1 LANPDEEHRRSLVI
15 DKGLG
20 LAPRIYFYASPPCY
34 DISYSSDRAGA
45 PVMWMKRP
53 EPSKRPLT
61 TASPCIRFA
70 DLRRAGV
77 LVKGALTY
85 GTMRFVSPNGI
96 TLLHTEY
103 AAMWTDK
110 MSAIELRHRR
120 PDEAKF
126 GSPYRIEIR
135 AARCCC
141 AGGRWSFICPVRETF
156 SPLFC
161 PSGADRFLSATAHNM
176 RWPSDSYSIAQRPVK
191 TAWRLRDRLH
201 AAPAPK
207 AGGYRGG
214 RGAGKKTLARRRAEC
229 DAAEIRAMRSLL
241 RHSGH
246 PDYQETA

>member
-1 LANPDEEHRRSLVI
+1 MGSRC
-15 DKGLG
+15 
-20 LAPRIYFYASPPCY
+20 F
-34 DISYSSDRAGA
+34 
-45 PVMWMKRP
+45 
-53 EPSKRPLT
+53 
-61 TASPCIRFA
+61 
-70 DLRRAGV
+70 
-77 LVKGALTY
+77 
-85 GTMRFVSPNGI
+85 
-96 TLLHTEY
+96 TEY

-176 RWPSDSYSIAQRPVK
+176 RWPSVSYSIAQRPVK